1 MQFLKILFWCLISF
15 VAAIFTYG
23 NWSWVTISL
32 WGGLVAEVNLPFL
45 MLFMFLLG
53 VVPTWLYYRTIRWRL
68 SQRLATAERVIADL
82 KPIVP
87 MGGDLAPA
95 PEAPPPPPSALPA
108 PPPPPARA
116 SATRPPKP
124 EQPPLDLTP

>member
-23 NWSWVTISL
+23 NWSWVTINL

-45 MLFMFLLG
+45 MLVMFLVG
-53 VVPTWLYYRTIRWRL
+53 IVPTWLYYRTIRWRL

-82 KPIVP
+82 KPVVP
-87 MGGDLAPA
+87 MGMDPAPA
-95 PEAPPPPPSALPA
+95 PVVVTPPA
-108 PPPPPARA
+108 PPQPPRQPPKQPPP
-116 SATRPPKP
+116 
-124 EQPPLDLTP
+124 ELTP

>member
-23 NWSWVTISL
+23 NWTWVTISL

-45 MLFMFLLG
+45 MLLMFLVG
-53 VVPTWLYYRTIRWRL
+53 IVPTWLYYRTIRWRL

-87 MGGDLAPA
+87 MGADPGAAVIAPA
-95 PEAPPPPPSALPA
+95 TPPPSPA
-108 PPPPPARA
+108 A
-116 SATRPPKP
+116 SPKPPK
-124 EQPPLDLTP
+124 QPPLELTP